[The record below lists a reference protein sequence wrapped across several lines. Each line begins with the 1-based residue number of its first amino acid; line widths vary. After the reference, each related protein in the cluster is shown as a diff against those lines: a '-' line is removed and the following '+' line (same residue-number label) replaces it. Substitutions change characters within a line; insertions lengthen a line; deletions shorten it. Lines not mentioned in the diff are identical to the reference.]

1 MRYYSDVTRKFYE
14 DPDACKEAEEAY
26 KAEQEKKE
34 AEALRK
40 SNERK
45 EAAKKVEDAY
55 NALAAAKKAYND
67 ELSAFCK
74 KYGSFH
80 MTLSTN
86 DIEDWI
92 SSFWECFF

>member
-1 MRYYSDVTRKFYE
+1 MRYYSELTRKFYDE
-14 DPDACKEAEEAY
+14 PEACKEAEENF

-55 NALAAAKKAYND
+55 NALTAAKKAYNE

-80 MTLSTN
+80 MTLSN
-86 DIEDWI
+86 DNVRNWI
-92 SSFWECFF
+92 DSFWESWF